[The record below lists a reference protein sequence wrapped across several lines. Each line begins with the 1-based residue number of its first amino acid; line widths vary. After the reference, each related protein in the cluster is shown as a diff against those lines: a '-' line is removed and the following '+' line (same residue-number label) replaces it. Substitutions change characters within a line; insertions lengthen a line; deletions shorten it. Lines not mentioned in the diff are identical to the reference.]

1 MGVVPTFDVLKSL
14 EIFLSVTDTGSMTV
28 ASRRLGIT
36 QSAISQQ
43 IKLLEADIG
52 TQLFDRQ
59 SRPLRLT
66 TAGITLHQR
75 ATRLVLDAKETWTCT
90 RQASEVLI
98 AHLRLALL
106 STIATPLVPAIM
118 AASNSKEVAVQTIS
132 IMRGISRNHT
142 QDLLNREID
151 VAITSDALYEHEAI
165 ERHELVQ
172 ESFILLLPKG
182 ANVRGSDLRTIAARL
197 PFLRYTSRTQ
207 SGQLIERHFRRLRL
221 DISPNFLFEAPD
233 DLIAGVAAGY
243 GWSVIT
249 PTQLAYSL
257 TDLSTVEVARFP
269 SPGLS
274 RTITLIARRGEFP
287 NVAAQLAMICRRVL
301 RDKVQPRVSAFLHDM
316 PDAYCLAEEMP
327 DSLPVP

>member
-1 MGVVPTFDVLKSL
+1 MPTFDILKSL

-43 IKLLEADIG
+43 IKLLEADLG
-52 TQLFDRQ
+52 TPLFDRQ

-66 TAGITLHQR
+66 MAGITLHQR
-75 ATRLVLDAKETWTCT
+75 AARLILDAKETWTCT
-90 RQASEVLI
+90 RQASEVLLP
-98 AHLRLALL
+98 HLRLALL
-106 STIATPLVPAIM
+106 STVATPLVPAVM
-118 AASNSKEVAVQTIS
+118 AAAYRKEISVQTIS

-142 QDLLNREID
+142 QDLINREID
-151 VAITSDALYEHEAI
+151 VAITSDALYEHESI

-172 ESFILLLPKG
+172 ESFILLLP
-182 ANVRGSDLRTIAARL
+182 RGTDLRGRDLRTIASRL

-221 DISPNFLFEAPD
+221 DIAPNFLFEAPD

-257 TDLSTVEVARFP
+257 TDVASVEVARFP

-274 RTITLIARRGEFP
+274 RSITLITRRGEFP
-287 NVAAQLAMICRRVL
+287 NIAAQLASVCRRVL
-301 RDKVQPRVSAFLHDM
+301 RDDVLPRVNAFL
-316 PDAYCLAEEMP
+316 PDIPDSFCLADEMP
-327 DSLPVP
+327 AADMLVP